1 MSEFLGDR
9 INIAHNLIDEGQYE
23 QAVEIMKN
31 LKMRIHDQAKKDE
44 MIVWE
49 KQVEEN
55 FIKTKK
61 EIPTMFGDIEEQFE
75 RYFVLKKQRATK
87 YLEYYDKMI
96 KEYDRIG

>member
-23 QAVEIMKN
+23 QAVEVLKN
-31 LKMRIHDQAKKDE
+31 LKIRIHKEDVKAG
-44 MIVWE
+44 MIAWE
-49 KQVEEN
+49 KQIEEN

-61 EIPTMFGDIEEQFE
+61 EIPTQFGDIEEQFE

-96 KEYDRIG
+96 KDYDRIG